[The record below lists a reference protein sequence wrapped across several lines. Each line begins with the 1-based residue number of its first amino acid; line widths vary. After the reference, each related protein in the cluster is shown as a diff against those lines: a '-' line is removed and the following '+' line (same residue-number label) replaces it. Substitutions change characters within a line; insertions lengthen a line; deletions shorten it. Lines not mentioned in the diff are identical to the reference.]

1 MHSSLLSGISLG
13 LLLCLA
19 SGALAQPALVSGD
32 ITRHALAV
40 HASYLEDPGLLLDIE
55 DVSAPDFAT
64 NFRKNNAR
72 ELHFG
77 LTRSAYWIHVAID
90 WSDNALS
97 LPWILEL
104 GPPKHVEGI
113 ARGGSDVHVFG
124 ADGELRHS
132 ERLGHY
138 TSTEELKTLSG
149 GYALRLNPQTDRQI
163 YLRIESAR
171 DLRLPLTLWQ
181 EEAFRE
187 NETTVNLIFGIKY
200 GILLA
205 MICYNFFL
213 FLSIRERSYLYY
225 VLAIV
230 VQFGFLFLDSKH
242 ARFVNDSE
250 WINPWLINIL
260 ERDIYI
266 LMGIT
271 TLLFHRSLL
280 QVATYNMTLDRTI
293 RWLVALF
300 ALALPLSL
308 LEDEKIVQSV
318 YLSLIV
324 AAILLVFYTNF
335 DAVRRG
341 ITTARVHLAA
351 STILLLGAS
360 VQISYQVW
368 RLVPGNWF
376 TMQAY
381 ELSML
386 AHVLLLSFGLA
397 FRYNSLR
404 SEKEEAQ
411 REAIENLR
419 KSDRIKDEL
428 LANIS
433 HELRTPVYGI
443 NGLAEVTLKSTS
455 TGATDPQSVRTIKQ
469 NLELISSSG
478 ARLIGLIDNLLDFSA
493 VRHNALPLELKAVDL
508 RSLTSLVLAIN
519 APMAAEKGLQVLNN
533 VPAELPPVLADEDRL
548 HQILLNL
555 VSNATKFTDTGEIKV
570 AANHV
575 QPDKVRITVTD
586 TGPGISPED
595 QRIIFNAFEKGGS
608 TADRRD
614 GVGLGL
620 AIARSLV
627 KLHGGDLTVTSEPGM
642 GASFSFSLPVADIL
656 PRKLNP
662 TANRALIKRSDIA
675 LPAIDAAASAP
686 TRAAR
691 KSAATILIVDD
702 EKTNRVLMS
711 QQLEHF
717 NVEQASSGAEA
728 ITVVE
733 RHKPDLILLDLMMPG
748 MNGYETCQA
757 IRRKYNQAELPIIIV
772 TARNHL
778 EDLTH
783 GFRTGANDF
792 LSKPFYAEE
801 LLARVSNQLKLAE
814 LQRLNIDNTRLRDQI
829 AGYVDAAQQLRAAT
843 HQYQQLLE
851 GMTTGFIAFTY
862 PGIIVYMNQLAADCL
877 GVSPE
882 SVIGHSLTDIVPAL
896 ETNATLLKQ
905 LAAWDSGE
913 RINHARQRFPVEIH
927 LSELQSKM
935 KIVRVTARL
944 SQLNEDESTAILFIE
959 AGDKADEDSAN
970 HETALDMLHVLETSQ
985 RNVRRL
991 SSRLNLI
998 TPAKLQEYPELLEK
1012 LSSVSDVVEY
1022 MDTQLPDAGE
1032 QDEYRQQLVNLM
1044 VATLHTWETTTHRSK
1059 IELAEESN
1067 IWVVS
1072 VDEGRLRTRTFDRYL
1087 RIDMLPKIPRW
1098 REVIRTAYFV
1108 LANPEIEPEMRRK
1121 LESELNKTK
1130 ALMQAAAI
1138 A

>member
-1 MHSSLLSGISLG
+1 MLPSILSRVLLASAF
-13 LLLCLA
+13 CLA
-19 SGALAQPALVSGD
+19 CSAIAQPAEISGD
-32 ITRHALAV
+32 LTRHVLAPY
-40 HASYLEDPGLLLDIE
+40 ASYYEDTGLNLTID
-55 DVSAPDFAT
+55 DVSAPEFAT
-64 NFRKNNAR
+64 NFRLNSAQ

-77 LTRSAYWIHVAID
+77 LTRSAYWIRFTID
-90 WSDNALS
+90 WRDDAIQ
-97 LPWILEL
+97 LPWILEI

-113 ARGGSDVHVFG
+113 ARGGSDIFVFG
-124 ADGELRHS
+124 NNGELLHS
-132 ERLGHY
+132 ERLGRY
-138 TSTEELKTLSG
+138 TSAEELKTLSG
-149 GYALRLNPQTDRQI
+149 GYALRLNPQTDRQV

-171 DLRLPLTLWQ
+171 DLRLPITLWQ
-181 EEAFRE
+181 DGAFRE
-187 NETTVNLIFGIKY
+187 HETNVTVVFGIKY

-225 VLAIV
+225 VLAIA
-230 VQFGFLFLDSKH
+230 VQLGFLFLDSKH

-250 WINPWLINIL
+250 WINPWFINIL

-280 QVATYNMTLDRTI
+280 QVASYNAGLDRRI
-293 RWLVALF
+293 RWLIGLF
-300 ALALPLSL
+300 ALSLPLSL
-308 LEDEKIVQSV
+308 LEDEKIVQGA
-318 YLSLIV
+318 YLVLII
-324 AAILLVFYTNF
+324 AAILLIFYTNF
-335 DAVRRG
+335 DAIRRG

-360 VQISYQVW
+360 VQMSYQVW

-376 TMQAY
+376 TTQAY

-411 REAIENLR
+411 QLAIENLR

-443 NGLAEVTLKSTS
+443 NGLAEMTLKI
-455 TGATDPQSVRTIKQ
+455 TGATDPQSIRIIKQ

-493 VRHNALPLELKAVDL
+493 VRHNAMPLELKAVDL
-508 RSLTSLVLAIN
+508 RSLTSLVIAIN
-519 APMAAEKGLQVLNN
+519 APMAAEKGLSIVNN
-533 VPAELPPVLADEDRL
+533 VPAELAPVLADEDRL
-548 HQILLNL
+548 HQVLLNL
-555 VSNATKFTDTGEIKV
+555 VSNATKFTDHGEITV
-570 AANHV
+570 AASLI
-575 QPDKVRITVTD
+575 QPDTLRISVTD

-608 TADRRD
+608 ASDRRS

-627 KLHGGDLTVTSEPGM
+627 KLHGGDLTVSSNPGN
-642 GASFSFSLPVADIL
+642 GAQFTFCLPVAEVV
-656 PRKLNP
+656 PRNLNS
-662 TANRALIKRSDIA
+662 TANRALIRRADFAEKSPSDIPIA
-675 LPAIDAAASAP
+675 ATGERHDAAAH
-686 TRAAR
+686 
-691 KSAATILIVDD
+691 ILVVDD
-702 EKTNRVLMS
+702 ENTNRVLMA
-711 QQLEHF
+711 QQLDRY
-717 NVEQASSGAEA
+717 NVEQVSSGAEA
-728 ITVVE
+728 IAAVE
-733 RHKPDLILLDLMMPG
+733 RRKPDLILLDLMMPG

-757 IRRKYNQAELPIIIV
+757 IRKNYNQAELPIIIV

-783 GFRTGANDF
+783 GFKTGANDF

-814 LQRLNIDNTRLRDQI
+814 LQRLNLDNVRLKDQI
-829 AGYVDAAQQLRAAT
+829 AGYVAAAQQLRAAT

-851 GMTTGFIAFTY
+851 GMTTGFIAFNY

-877 GVSPE
+877 GAPQD
-882 SVIGHSLTDIVPAL
+882 SVIGKSLTEIIPAV
-896 ETNATLLKQ
+896 ETNAVVRQLLS
-905 LAAWDSGE
+905 AWDSGD
-913 RINHARQRFPVEIH
+913 RINQDHQRFDVEIH
-927 LSELQSKM
+927 LPGEASAMS
-935 KIVRVTARL
+935 IVRLSGRL
-944 SQLNEDESTAILFIE
+944 SLLNEDESTGILFIE
-959 AGDKADEDSAN
+959 RSEDADVLSAN
-970 HETALDMLHVLETSQ
+970 HETTLDMLQVLDIVQ
-985 RNVRRL
+985 RNVRSLSARL
-991 SSRLNLI
+991 KLI
-998 TPAKLQEYPELLEK
+998 TPAKLQQYPELLEK
-1012 LSSVSDVVEY
+1012 LGNVTDIVEFL
-1022 MDTQLPDAGE
+1022 DTKLPDTTD

-1044 VATLHTWETTTHRSK
+1044 TATLQVWETTTRKSK

-1072 VDEGRLRTRTFDRYL
+1072 IDEGRLRTRTFDRYL
-1087 RIDMLPKIPRW
+1087 RIELLPKIPRW

-1108 LANPEIEPEMRRK
+1108 LSNPDIEPEQREN
-1121 LESELNKTK
+1121 LERELNKTK
-1130 ALMQAAAI
+1130 TLLQAAAI
-1138 A
+1138 S